1 MIREINGRMWFC
13 CPECGQK
20 IHPVKLGACGVF
32 AICKGK
38 KSDGTRCNWR
48 GEIRWLKSK

>member
-1 MIREINGRMWFC
+1 MIKEINGRTWFC

-38 KSDGTRCNWR
+38 KSDGTRCNWS
-48 GEIRWLKSK
+48 GEIRWIKNK